1 MRPQQS
7 PSPHHRRRPPP
18 TYDEERHQEGESQ
31 MACLAPPNTATPP
44 RTPDPQPA
52 KCPLF
57 LATSPS
63 RRPNAATPTMAN
75 RRNTPQD
82 HHLRPLPRSPLCIPP
97 RRSHKIPSTG
107 RRSPP
112 IQRTSMRATQEESY
126 RRPQLRG
133 LSRARAPT
141 VVMMGKVEVRCD
153 GYGRQPVPPDAGG
166 DTGVLGY
173 KCSQTVRQ

>member
-1 MRPQQS
+1 LGRSADPHVAALWCKRRTPSTTGPSMRPQQS

-82 HHLRPLPRSPLCIPP
+82 HHPRPLPRSPLCIPP

-112 IQRTSMRATQEESY
+112 IQRTSMRARGELSPPTTSWAFPAHA
-126 RRPQLRG
+126 RRR
-133 LSRARAPT
+133 
-141 VVMMGKVEVRCD
+141 
-153 GYGRQPVPPDAGG
+153 
-166 DTGVLGY
+166 
-173 KCSQTVRQ
+173 